1 MAALYDR
8 ACRWL
13 GVQLDAGPV
22 VVACSGGADS
32 AASLLLA
39 RDVAPKAKLLACY
52 VDHGL
57 RPRESIERDI
67 AAVRAQARAAKAK
80 VVVRALVQGAILQS
94 PPTGSTQQ
102 TRESPEERARNSRYR
117 ELESMARS
125 VGAAVVLTGHQRDDL
140 VETSLLALARGSGID
155 GVAAMRPKRALSGSV
170 MLARP
175 LLWATKAQCLEFVRS
190 RRMPFSED
198 ETNADSHI
206 PRNAVRR
213 LLIGLESVLPQSTR
227 GIARSAALLADDREL
242 LQGMSVAAWGQAR
255 IQNSLQLSVAPL
267 RRLPIALLRRVIRQA
282 VDASGAG
289 LRNFS
294 FEHCDAIARAIKQGR
309 GGRYHAGAT
318 TVVLSSGR
326 FLVETGAQDGSV
338 VSPVTVDLGKLPASY
353 ATPLGTATFFLHAHG
368 TGQRRDAARQG
379 QFLNAAAMLSSG
391 PVELRAPRKGDRCV
405 PSGHRRPVSLARFL
419 GKAGVP
425 LSRRSGVA
433 LLCAG
438 GLIAAVL
445 GRRVMEPFVPK
456 SRSPVLE
463 VGWRAADI

>member
-1 MAALYDR
+1 MVALYER
-8 ACRWL
+8 ACRLL
-13 GVQLDAGPV
+13 GVQFDAAPV

-32 AASLLLA
+32 AAALLLA
-39 RDVAPKAKLLACY
+39 RQAAPKAKLIACY

-57 RPRESIERDI
+57 RPRKSIERDI
-67 AAVRAQARAAKAK
+67 GAVRAQARATKAK
-80 VVVRALVQGAILQS
+80 VVVRALAHGRLDSRPLQQG
-94 PPTGSTQQ
+94 
-102 TRESPEERARNSRYR
+102 RESPEERARNARYR
-117 ELESMARS
+117 ELESTARS

-155 GVAAMRPKRALSGSV
+155 GVAAMWPKRALSADV

-175 LLWATKAQCLEFVRS
+175 LLWATKTQCRELVRS
-190 RRMPFSED
+190 WRVRFSED
-198 ETNADSHI
+198 ETNADTRI
-206 PRNAVRR
+206 PRNAVRA
-213 LLIGLESVLPQSTR
+213 LLIELERLLPQSTR

-242 LQGMSVAAWGQAR
+242 LRGMSAAAWSQAR
-255 IQNSLQLSVAPL
+255 IQDSLELSVAPL
-267 RRLPIALLRRVIRQA
+267 RRLPVALLRRVIRHA
-282 VDASGAG
+282 VNASAAG

-309 GGRYHAGAT
+309 GGRYHAGAG
-318 TVVLSSGR
+318 TVVLSSGK
-326 FLVETGAQDGSV
+326 FLVETGAHRASSF
-338 VSPVTVDLGKLPASY
+338 SPVTIDLKKLRASY
-353 ATPLGTATFFLHAHG
+353 ATPLGTATFFLHKRGKKERGDASR
-368 TGQRRDAARQG
+368 QAQFLDAAALLDG
-379 QFLNAAAMLSSG
+379 GHL
-391 PVELRAPRKGDRCV
+391 ELRAPQKGDTCT
-405 PSGHRRPVSLARFL
+405 PSGQQRPVSLARFL

-425 LSRRSGVA
+425 LSRRSSVA

>member
-1 MAALYDR
+1 M
-8 ACRWL
+8 
-13 GVQLDAGPV
+13 QLDAGPV
-22 VVACSGGADS
+22 IVACSGGADS

-39 RDVAPKAKLLACY
+39 REVAPKAKLVACY

-67 AAVRAQARAAKAK
+67 SAVRAQARVAKAK
-80 VVVRALVQGAILQS
+80 VMVRTLGPLQPAQG
-94 PPTGSTQQ
+94 
-102 TRESPEERARNSRYR
+102 SPEERARNARYR
-117 ELESMARS
+117 ELESVARS

-155 GVAAMRPKRALSGSV
+155 GVAAMRPSRALSDGV

-175 LLWATKAQCLEFVRS
+175 LLWATKAQCREFVRS
-190 RRMPFSED
+190 RRVPFSVD
-198 ETNADSHI
+198 ETNADTRV
-206 PRNAVRR
+206 PRNAVRT
-213 LLIGLESVLPQSTR
+213 LLAALEAVLPQSTR

-242 LQGMSVAAWGQAR
+242 LRGMSVAAWSQAR
-255 IQNSLQLSVAPL
+255 VENSLELAVAPL

-289 LRNFS
+289 MRNFS

-326 FLVETGAQDGSV
+326 LVVETGAGNSSV
-338 VSPVTVDLGKLPASY
+338 FSPVTVDLTRLPASY
-353 ATPLGTATFFLHAHG
+353 ATPAGTATFFLHKRSSHE
-368 TGQRRDAARQG
+368 RRDAAHPG
-379 QFLNAAAMLSSG
+379 QFLDAAVLGNG
-391 PVELRAPRKGDRCV
+391 PHELRAPRKGDRCV
-405 PSGHRRPVSLARFL
+405 PSGHRRPISLARFL

-425 LSRRSGVA
+425 LSRRSSVT

-438 GLIAAVL
+438 GRIAAVL
-445 GRRVMEPFVPK
+445 GRRVMEPYVAK

>member
-1 MAALYDR
+1 MVALYER
-8 ACRWL
+8 ACRLL

-22 VVACSGGADS
+22 IVACSGGADS

-39 RDVAPKAKLLACY
+39 REIAPKAKLLVCY

-57 RPRESIERDI
+57 RPPKSIERDVT
-67 AAVRAQARAAKAK
+67 AVRAQARAAKAK
-80 VVVRALVQGAILQS
+80 VVVRKLGPLQ
-94 PPTGSTQQ
+94 PA
-102 TRESPEERARNSRYR
+102 RESPEERARNARYR
-117 ELESMARS
+117 ELESVARS
-125 VGAAVVLTGHQRDDL
+125 AGAAVVLTGHQRDDL

-155 GVAAMRPKRALSGSV
+155 GVAAMRPSRALCDGV

-175 LLWATKAQCLEFVRS
+175 LLWATKMQCREFVRS
-190 RRMPFSED
+190 RRVPFSED
-198 ETNADSHI
+198 ETNADVRV
-206 PRNAVRR
+206 PRNAVRT
-213 LLIGLESVLPQSTR
+213 LLAALETVLPQSNR

-242 LQGMSVAAWGQAR
+242 LHGMSVAAWSQAR
-255 IQNSLQLSVAPL
+255 IENSLELSVAPL

-282 VDASGAG
+282 VEASGAG

-318 TVVLSSGR
+318 TVVLSSGK
-326 FLVETGAQDGSV
+326 FVVETGAQGGSV
-338 VSPVTVDLGKLPASY
+338 FTPVTVDLTKLPASY
-353 ATPLGTATFFLHAHG
+353 STPAGTATFFLHKHG
-368 TGQRRDAARQG
+368 KRERRDAASPA
-379 QFLNAAAMLSSG
+379 QFLDAAGLLGNG
-391 PVELRAPRKGDRCV
+391 PVELRGPRKGDTCV

-419 GKAGVP
+419 GKAGVS
-425 LSRRSGVA
+425 LSRRSNVA

-438 GLIAAVL
+438 GRIAAVL
-445 GRRVMEPFVPK
+445 GRRVMEPYVPK